1 MFRLRQKKI
10 IQKEVQPMREQY
22 LEELILNVNMPHED
36 TNVTQFLTTT
46 TIRLRQ
52 KKCFVIYRVII
63 KSFPDYKHV
72 LKENY
77 VE

>member
-1 MFRLRQKKI
+1 MSRLPQKKI
-10 IQKEVQPMREQY
+10 MQKEVQPMRKQY

-36 TNVTQFLTTT
+36 TNVTQFLTTI

-52 KKCFVIYRVII
+52 KNCFVIYRVII
-63 KSFPDYKHV
+63 KSFTDCKHI